1 MLRMN
6 LRSSVLGSPFMGQ
19 DMSDIMLSIGMNIG
33 SSVLGVSLKALM
45 TIQSHLE
52 KISSCGEEQ

>member
-1 MLRMN
+1 
-6 LRSSVLGSPFMGQ
+6 
-19 DMSDIMLSIGMNIG
+19 MSDIMLSTGMNIG
-33 SSVLGVSLKALM
+33 SSVLGVALKALM